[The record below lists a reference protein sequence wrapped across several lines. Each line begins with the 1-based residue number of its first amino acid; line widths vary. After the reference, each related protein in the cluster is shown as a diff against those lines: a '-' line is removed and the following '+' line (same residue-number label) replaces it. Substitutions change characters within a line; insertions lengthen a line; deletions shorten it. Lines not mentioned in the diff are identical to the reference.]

1 VSRDR
6 FAHAAPFLIRGMP
19 LVEDCIREI
28 DLPGRRI
35 LLNPGFIG

>member
-1 VSRDR
+1 V
-6 FAHAAPFLIRGMP
+6 LELENGILLP